1 MFKKGGILNSLNYK
15 VNTSSVIGES
25 ILFFNLK
32 QSFNNNTFFFFVNA
46 IFARSKEMLK
56 NDKYEAVIGLEIHA
70 QLKTKSKAFCSDEVS
85 YGAPPNTLVSPI
97 SLGHP
102 GTLPVH
108 NKEAINMA
116 IMLGLAC
123 KSDITEYNKY
133 DRKNYFYA
141 DLPKGYQITQLDT
154 PICEHGEIDVVLPD
168 GKSKTIHLTRI
179 HMEEDTGKSLHD
191 LDIENTLMDYNR
203 AGTPLVEIVT
213 EPDLRSGDDAYAFLM
228 EIRKLVR
235 YLGVCDGNMEE
246 GSLRCDANIS
256 IRPLGRKEFGTKV
269 EVKNM
274 NSMSN
279 VKRAIEH
286 EFERQCEM
294 ADNGEE
300 IFSETRS
307 FDALKGTTFAM
318 RSKEMVNDYRFFPEP
333 DLPPLIISEDWIEI
347 VRSKMPA
354 LPKELFHKFTNEY
367 KLGAYDANILTE
379 SKEIADYFLEVCN
392 HTQNYKAA
400 ANWTMGAVKGWINS
414 NASHIENFPISAATI
429 SDIIS
434 SIDEGVLS
442 FSVAEQ
448 KLFPA
453 ILEAP
458 MKTVKELIEDLNLA
472 QTGDDH
478 VLQSLINDVIA
489 ENPAKVEEYR
499 AGKTGLLGMFM
510 GQIMKKSGGK
520 ADPKKTN
527 QLLAKALNK

>member
-1 MFKKGGILNSLNYK
+1 
-15 VNTSSVIGES
+15 
-25 ILFFNLK
+25 
-32 QSFNNNTFFFFVNA
+32 
-46 IFARSKEMLK
+46 MLK

-70 QLKTKSKAFCSDEVS
+70 QLKTNSKAFCADEVS
-85 YGAPPNTLVSPI
+85 YGALPNTLVSPV

-123 KSDITEYNKY
+123 KSDITRYNKY

-154 PICEHGEIDVVLPD
+154 PICEHGSVEIDLPD
-168 GKSKTIHLTRI
+168 GSSKTIRLTRI

-213 EPDLRSGDDAYAFLM
+213 EPDLRSGDDAYAFLT
-228 EIRKLVR
+228 EVRKLVR

-256 IRPLGRKEFGTKV
+256 IRPLGSSTFGTKV

-294 ADNGEE
+294 TDKGEE

-307 FDALKGTTFAM
+307 FDALKGTTFTM

-333 DLPPLIISEDWIEI
+333 DLPPLIVSDEWIKEISD
-347 VRSKMPA
+347 KMPA
-354 LPKELFHKFTNEY
+354 LPKELFARFTNEL
-367 KLGAYDANILTE
+367 KLSTYDAGILTE
-379 SKEIADYFLEVCN
+379 SKEIADFFLEICE
-392 HTQNYKAA
+392 HTTNYKAA

-414 NASHIENFPISAATI
+414 NASHIEDFPVNAATI
-429 SDIIS
+429 SEVIS
-434 SIDEGVLS
+434 SIDEGILS
-442 FSVAEQ
+442 FSSAEQ

-453 ILEAP
+453 IVQNPE
-458 MKTVKELIEDLNLA
+458 KGVKELIAELNLA
-472 QTGDDH
+472 QTGDDDTLQKLIDE
-478 VLQSLINDVIA
+478 VLSEHPD
-489 ENPAKVEEYR
+489 KVEAYR
-499 AGKTGLLGMFM
+499 NGKTGLLGMFM
-510 GQIMKKSGGK
+510 GQIMRKSGGK

-527 QLLAKALNK
+527 QLLAKALNN

>member
-1 MFKKGGILNSLNYK
+1 
-15 VNTSSVIGES
+15 
-25 ILFFNLK
+25 
-32 QSFNNNTFFFFVNA
+32 
-46 IFARSKEMLK
+46 MLK
-56 NDKYEAVIGLEIHA
+56 NDKYEVVIGLEIHA
-70 QLKTKSKAFCSDEVS
+70 QLNTKSKAFCTDEVAF
-85 YGAPPNTLVSPI
+85 GASPNTLVSPI

-123 KSDITEYNKY
+123 GCDIREYNSY

-154 PICEHGEIDVVLPD
+154 PICNQGGIEITLPD
-168 GKSKTIHLTRI
+168 GSTKWINLTRI
-179 HMEEDTGKSLHD
+179 HMEEDTGKGIHD

-213 EPDLRSGDDAYAFLM
+213 EPDFRSGDEAYAFLS
-228 EIRKLVR
+228 EVRKLVR

-246 GSLRCDANIS
+246 GSLRCDANVS
-256 IRPLGRKEFGTKV
+256 IRPLGAEKFGTKV

-279 VKRAIEH
+279 VKKAIEH

-294 ADNGEE
+294 ADAEEE

-307 FDALKGTTFAM
+307 FDAMKGTTFSM
-318 RSKEMVNDYRFFPEP
+318 RSKELVNDYRFFPEP
-333 DLPPLIISEDWIEI
+333 DLPPLVISEAWIEG
-347 VRSKMPA
+347 VKAGMPA
-354 LPKELFHKFTNEY
+354 LPKELYQKFTQEH
-367 KLGAYDANILTE
+367 KLGDYDASILTE
-379 SKEIADYFLEVCN
+379 SKEVADFYISVCD
-392 HTQNYKAA
+392 HTTNYKAA
-400 ANWTMGAVKGWINS
+400 ANWTMGAVKSWVNT
-414 NASHIENFPISAATI
+414 NASHIEKFPLTTATI
-429 SDIIS
+429 ADIIS
-434 SIDEGVLS
+434 SIDSGVIN

-453 ILEAP
+453 LLDQSD
-458 MKTVKELIEDLNLA
+458 KTVGQLIQELNLA
-472 QTGDDH
+472 QTGDDDTLQKLIDE
-478 VLQSLINDVIA
+478 VLA
-489 ENPAKVEEYR
+489 ENAAKVEEYKS
-499 AGKTGLLGMFM
+499 GKTGLLGMFM

-527 QLLAKALNK
+527 QLLREALNK

>member
-1 MFKKGGILNSLNYK
+1 
-15 VNTSSVIGES
+15 
-25 ILFFNLK
+25 
-32 QSFNNNTFFFFVNA
+32 
-46 IFARSKEMLK
+46 MLK
-56 NDKYEAVIGLEIHA
+56 NDKYEVVIGLEIHA
-70 QLKTKSKAFCSDEVS
+70 QLNTKSKAFCADEVAF
-85 YGAPPNTLVSPI
+85 GASPNTLVSPI

-123 KSDITEYNKY
+123 GCDIREYNSY

-154 PICEHGEIDVVLPD
+154 PICNQGGIEITLPD
-168 GKSKTIHLTRI
+168 GSTKWINLTRI
-179 HMEEDTGKSLHD
+179 HMEEDTGKGIHD

-213 EPDLRSGDDAYAFLM
+213 EPDFRSGDEAYAFLS
-228 EIRKLVR
+228 EVRKLVR

-246 GSLRCDANIS
+246 GSLRCDANVS
-256 IRPLGRKEFGTKV
+256 IRPLGAEKFGTKV

-279 VKRAIEH
+279 VKKAIEH

-294 ADNGEE
+294 ADAEEE

-307 FDALKGTTFAM
+307 FDAMKGTTFSM
-318 RSKEMVNDYRFFPEP
+318 RSKELVNDYRFFPEP
-333 DLPPLIISEDWIEI
+333 DLPPLVISEAWIEG
-347 VRSKMPA
+347 VKAGMPA
-354 LPKELFHKFTNEY
+354 LPKELYQKFTQEH
-367 KLGAYDANILTE
+367 KLGDYDASILTE
-379 SKEIADYFLEVCN
+379 SKEVADFYISVCD
-392 HTQNYKAA
+392 HTTNYKAA
-400 ANWTMGAVKGWINS
+400 ANWTMGAVKSWVNT
-414 NASHIENFPISAATI
+414 NASHIEKFPLTTATI
-429 SDIIS
+429 ADIIS
-434 SIDEGVLS
+434 SIDSGVIN

-453 ILEAP
+453 LLDQSD
-458 MKTVKELIEDLNLA
+458 KTVGQLIQELNLA
-472 QTGDDH
+472 QTGDDDTLQKLIDE
-478 VLQSLINDVIA
+478 VLA
-489 ENPAKVEEYR
+489 ENAAKVEEYKS
-499 AGKTGLLGMFM
+499 GKTGLLGMFM

-527 QLLAKALNK
+527 QLLREALNK

>member
-1 MFKKGGILNSLNYK
+1 
-15 VNTSSVIGES
+15 
-25 ILFFNLK
+25 
-32 QSFNNNTFFFFVNA
+32 
-46 IFARSKEMLK
+46 MLK

-70 QLKTKSKAFCSDEVS
+70 QLKTKTKAFCADEFQ
-85 YGAPPNTLVSPI
+85 YGAAPNTLVSPI

-123 KSDITEYNKY
+123 NSDIREYNSY
-133 DRKNYFYA
+133 SRKNYFYA
-141 DLPKGYQITQLDT
+141 DLPKGYQITQFDT
-154 PICEHGEIDVVLPD
+154 PICDNGEVEITLPNGD
-168 GKSKTIHLTRI
+168 HKTIHLTRI

-228 EIRKLVR
+228 EVRKLVR

-246 GSLRCDANIS
+246 GSLRCDANVS
-256 IRPLGRKEFGTKV
+256 IRPIGRKEFGTKV

-286 EFERQCEM
+286 EFERQCGM

-307 FDALKGTTFAM
+307 FDALKGITFSM

-333 DLPPLIISEDWIEI
+333 DLPPLIVNAEWIDS
-347 VRSKMPA
+347 VKSAMPA
-354 LPKELFHKFTNEY
+354 LPKALYNKFTSELSLS
-367 KLGAYDANILTE
+367 KYDAGVLTE
-379 SKEIADYFLEVCN
+379 NKEVADFFLALCDK
-392 HTQNYKAA
+392 TSNYKAA
-400 ANWTMGAVKGWINS
+400 ANWTMGAIKNWINA
-414 NASHIENFPISAATI
+414 NASHITDFPIGVATI
-429 SDIIS
+429 ADVIA
-434 SIDEGVLS
+434 SIDEGIIN

-448 KLFPA
+448 KLFPV
-453 ILEAP
+453 LL
-458 MKTVKELIEDLNLA
+458 KDTSKSVSVLIDELNLA
-472 QTGDDH
+472 QTGDDETLQKLVDE
-478 VLQSLINDVIA
+478 VLAQFPD
-489 ENPAKVEEYR
+489 KVAAYK

-527 QLLAKALNK
+527 QLLAKALS

>member
-1 MFKKGGILNSLNYK
+1 
-15 VNTSSVIGES
+15 
-25 ILFFNLK
+25 
-32 QSFNNNTFFFFVNA
+32 
-46 IFARSKEMLK
+46 MLK
-56 NDKYEAVIGLEIHA
+56 NDKYEVVIGLEIHA
-70 QLKTKSKAFCSDEVS
+70 QLKTKSKAFCGDEVS
-85 YGAPPNTLVSPI
+85 YGDAPNTMISAI

-108 NKEAINMA
+108 NKEAVNMA

-123 KSDITEYNKY
+123 NSDITEYNKY
-133 DRKNYFYA
+133 SRKNYFYA
-141 DLPKGYQITQLDT
+141 DLPKGYQITQFDN
-154 PICEHGEIDVVLPD
+154 PICENGEIEITLPD
-168 GKSKTIHLTRI
+168 GSHKTIHLTRI

-203 AGTPLVEIVT
+203 AGTPLVEMVT

-228 EIRKLVR
+228 EVRRLVR
-235 YLGVCDGNMEE
+235 YLDVCDGNMEE

-256 IRPLGRKEFGTKV
+256 IRPLGQKEFGTKV

-286 EFERQCEM
+286 EFERQCKM

-300 IFSETRS
+300 ILSDTRS
-307 FDALKGTTFAM
+307 FDAVKGTTFSM

-333 DLPPLIISEDWIEI
+333 DLPPLIVKSDWIAS

-354 LPKELFHKFTNEY
+354 LPKELYQRFTGE
-367 KLGAYDANILTE
+367 LQLSGYDAGILTE
-379 SKEIADYFLEVCN
+379 NKEIADFFIQVCDK
-392 HTQNYKAA
+392 TSNYKAA

-414 NASHIENFPISAATI
+414 NASHIENFPLSAATI
-429 SDIIS
+429 ADIIA
-434 SIDEGVLS
+434 SIDKGTIN

-453 ILEAP
+453 
-458 MKTVKELIEDLNLA
+458 LIETPTKSVSQLIGELNLA
-472 QTGDDH
+472 QTGDDDTLQQLVDE
-478 VLQSLINDVIA
+478 VLAAFPDKVA
-489 ENPAKVEEYR
+489 EYK

-527 QLLAKALNK
+527 QLLAKALS